1 MNAVGIVSVYVLH
14 GCKGVLGNNN
24 MGCWGIGITRIE
36 LDIMVKTSLNVAN
49 IQVGFKNKF
58 NENNVFLK
66 AMHYFITKK

>member
-36 LDIMVKTSLNVAN
+36 LDIMVKTSLNVTN
-49 IQVGFKNKF
+49 IQVGFKK
-58 NENNVFLK
+58 
-66 AMHYFITKK
+66 